1 MGSQPQPNRST
12 PTAGD
17 VNARLAELGVV
28 VTTSTPEGRRAT
40 LNREPLR
47 IPGVSVSETVVELRN
62 EPRSGA

>member
-1 MGSQPQPNRST
+1 MGSQPQPNRLT
-12 PTAGD
+12 PTPDD

-28 VTTSTPEGRRAT
+28 VTTSTPEGRRAI